1 MGETGGCLN
10 EVNSDADDEF
20 VLRGFSLITVKYM
33 YTCLLPGMMCVYC
46 TCTVSSGIW
55 ARKIDY

>member
-33 YTCLLPGMMCVYC
+33 YTCLLPGMKYVYC
-46 TCTVSSGIW
+46 TCTVS
-55 ARKIDY
+55 